1 MHLREG
7 ERILKIYRH
16 HPTPFVLDI
25 FKVMIGTF
33 PFYLMLFLFQN
44 VLSSAWYIIGHLI
57 ILGLFS
63 LILVYLSLIYWL
75 DKLVLTN
82 FRVIH
87 IDWKYLTV
95 RNEAEAELDDIQDI
109 HTEEKGV
116 LAFLWVLDYGVL
128 ILDTASAHVTLRFE
142 DAPDPEQIR
151 RFIYHLRNQ

>member
-25 FKVMIGTF
+25 FKIIIGTF

-44 VLSSAWYIIGHLI
+44 VLSTGAYVLGHVL

-63 LILVYLSLIYWL
+63 LILIYLSLIYWL

-82 FRVIH
+82 YRVVH

-109 HTEEKGV
+109 HTEEKGI
-116 LAFLWVLDYGVL
+116 LSFLWVFDYGALV
-128 ILDTASAHVTLRFE
+128 LDTASAHVTLRFV